1 MRLVLSI
8 LADDRP
14 GIVREI
20 TDRVL
25 EQQCN
30 VLDSHMATLDGVF
43 AISML
48 IEGDPSQVAALEQG
62 LWQAAEEGKYSVAL
76 RQARPDRDR
85 TAGEPWTVRVTAMDH
100 PGIVNSVARFLSDRG
115 INIERME
122 TRSEAAAHTATPM
135 FSVTMQVLLPPDLER
150 GGLQQDFESLC
161 QEHGLDG
168 RMQPSQTPEGAPA

>member
-20 TDRVL
+20 TERVL
-25 EQQCN
+25 EHQCN

-43 AISML
+43 ALNML
-48 IEGDPSQVAALEQG
+48 IEGDRQRIAALEQG
-62 LWQAAEEGKYSVAL
+62 LWQAAEENRYSVAL
-76 RQARPDRDR
+76 RQAGPEPGAP
-85 TAGEPWTVRVTAMDH
+85 AGEHWTVRVTAMDH
-100 PGIVNSVARFLSDRG
+100 PGIVNRVARFLSDRG

-135 FSVTMQVLLPPDLER
+135 FSVDMQVLLPA
-150 GGLQQDFESLC
+150 GLAHDALLQDFESLC
-161 QEHGLDG
+161 QEYGLDG
-168 RMQPSQTPEGAPA
+168 QMQPSQKREGAPT